1 MCVLCGG
8 GRCAYVCVR
17 AQTTM
22 ERSGWG
28 ECAMRMD
35 SRKTLRDKKLLSK
48 NCANAEV
55 FHPLVKRDIYMC
67 VCNEGTVRQTGRCR
81 VDSGDKKPKAIGV
94 VDQYETDTRE
104 LILQKRKNK

>member
-48 NCANAEV
+48 LRKMQRYFIHE
-55 FHPLVKRDIYMC
+55 KRDIYVC
-67 VCNEGTVRQTGRCR
+67 VCNEGTVQQTGRCR
-81 VDSGDKKPKAIGV
+81 VDSGDKKPKAIEG

-104 LILQKRKNK
+104 LILQNEKK